1 MEFVL
6 VSAVLCLIV
15 LSVIQLGLVLH
26 VRNTLV
32 DCASEGARHA
42 ALADRSPADGAAHT
56 RALIRRAISPAYAG
70 EVTAGEVTLDGV
82 PMVQVRVEA
91 PAPTI
96 GLLGVGRSLTVYGHG
111 VRDV

>member
-1 MEFVL
+1 M
-6 VSAVLCLIV
+6 LCLIV
-15 LSVIQLGLVLH
+15 LSVIQLALVLH

-42 ALADRSPADGAAHT
+42 ALADRSPADGTAHT
-56 RALIRRAISPAYAG
+56 QSLIRRALSQDYAG
-70 EVTAGEVTLDGV
+70 AVTAAEIAIDGV
-82 PMVQVRVEA
+82 PMVRVRVEA

-96 GLLGVGRSLTVYGHG
+96 GLLSVGRRLTVYGHG